1 MKTVF
6 DSSFKYKPSIETD
19 VRKTFERIRREQ
31 QAQRNRDAQAAN
43 SEEAVKVIQLEPSSG
58 RLPSISPRSG

>member
-6 DSSFKYKPSIETD
+6 DPSFKYKPSIETD

-31 QAQRNRDAQAAN
+31 QARRNREAPAAN
-43 SEEAVKVIQLEPSSG
+43 SDGAVKVIQLEPSKKG
-58 RLPSISPRSG
+58 ASPRGLT

>member
-6 DSSFKYKPSIETD
+6 DPSFKYKRSIETD

-31 QAQRNRDAQAAN
+31 QAERHKQAQAADSSVAAN
-43 SEEAVKVIQLEPSSG
+43 SDVINVVQLDQMKK
-58 RLPSISPRSG
+58 RI